1 MADAL
6 KDKWDKAFRGL
17 RALVTQSY
25 TEANIKIGLQFE
37 ASVYN
42 AAVAAGANFDV
53 EFQTGAKPVVIK
65 NRQVAFTGTGITANV
80 YEAPTTSAGTAGTVY
95 NLNRRNPVTATASYK
110 AAPTVTATGT
120 QAGATT
126 YGLGGSGVGPSV
138 VSAFAASGVER
149 VLKPNTKYL
158 LRITNNDAAAQK
170 IAAYLTW
177 YEGTPDLPEA

>member
-25 TEANIKIGLQFE
+25 TEANVKSGLQFE

-42 AAVAAGANFDV
+42 ATVAAGTNFDI
-53 EFQTGAKPVVIK
+53 EFQTGTKPVIIK
-65 NRQVAFTGTGITANV
+65 DRQVAFTGAGITINV

-95 NLNRRNPVTATASYK
+95 NLNRRNPIAATASYK
-110 AAPTVTATGT
+110 TAPTVTAAGT
-120 QAGATT
+120 QVGATT
-126 YGLGGSGVGPSV
+126 YGLGGTGAGPSS
-138 VSAFAASGVER
+138 VSAFVTPGVER
-149 VLKPNTKYL
+149 VLKPSTKYL
-158 LRITNNDAAAQK
+158 LRITNNDAAAQR
-170 IAAYLTW
+170 IAAYITW

>member
-25 TEANIKIGLQFE
+25 TEANVKSGLQFE
-37 ASVYN
+37 ASGYN
-42 AAVAAGANFDV
+42 ATVAAGTNFDV
-53 EFQTGAKPVVIK
+53 EFNTGSKRVIIKDRQVSFTGAGVTI
-65 NRQVAFTGTGITANV
+65 NV
-80 YEAPTTSAGTAGTVY
+80 YEAPTTSGGTAGTVY
-95 NLNRRNPVTATASYK
+95 NLNRINPVATTVSHK
-110 AAPTVTATGT
+110 IAPTVSAPGT
-120 QAGATT
+120 QIGATA
-126 YGLGGSGVGPSV
+126 YGLGGTGVGPTE
-138 VSAFAASGVER
+138 VSSFAAPDVER

-170 IAAYLTW
+170 IAAYITW